1 MKRDI
6 NSLIGFKIAA
16 TDGELGTV
24 KDFYFDDHS
33 WTIRYLI
40 VETGTWLNSRKVFVS
55 PQSVQSGFR
64 DPGKFHVN
72 LTMDQLKNSPSI
84 DTDLPVSRQQE
95 EILHMHHSWQNYW
108 DNNFFGGGT
117 SGDTIPAEEINGE
130 NETPG
135 KEYNTHL
142 RSAADVSGYQIHAS
156 NGIIGHVNNFLIDD
170 DTWQLLNFV
179 VDTTKWFGGK
189 KVLVDVNYVEAVQ
202 WYNYIVFVNIDMAHV
217 ENSPEYHRPQ

>member
-16 TDGELGTV
+16 TDGEIGTV
-24 KDFYFDDHS
+24 KDFYFDDHT

-40 VETGTWLNSRKVFVS
+40 VETGTWLNSRKVFIF

-64 DPGKFHVN
+64 DGKFHVN
-72 LTMDQLKNSPSI
+72 LTMDQVKNSPSI

-95 EILHMHHSWQNYW
+95 EVLHLHHSWQNYW
-108 DNNFFGGGT
+108 DSNFFGGGST
-117 SGDTIPAEEINGE
+117 GDTIQAEEVNGN

-135 KEYNTHL
+135 KEYDVHL
-142 RSAADVSGYQIHAS
+142 RSAAEVSGYQIHAS
-156 NGIIGHVNNFLIDD
+156 DGIIGHVNNFLIDD
-170 DTWQLLNFV
+170 DTWELLNFV

-189 KVLVDVNYVEAVQ
+189 KVLIDVNHVEAVQ
-202 WYNYIVFVNIDMAHV
+202 WYNFIVFVDVTMDFI